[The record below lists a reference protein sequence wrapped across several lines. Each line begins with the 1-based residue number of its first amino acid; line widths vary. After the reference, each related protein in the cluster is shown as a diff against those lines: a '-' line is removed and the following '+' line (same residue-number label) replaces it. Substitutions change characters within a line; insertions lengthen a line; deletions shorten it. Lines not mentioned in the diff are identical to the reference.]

1 MLITLLL
8 TSYSDKIVVAFHRV
22 STRRIEGVTP
32 LFKKIL
38 IANRGEIAIR
48 VIRACHELGITSV
61 AIYSE
66 ADRDSLHVKL
76 ADESVCVGPS
86 APNQSYL
93 NIPAIIAAAEVSG
106 AEAIHPGYG
115 FLSENAYF
123 SEVCRANKIQFIG
136 ASPDNIRMMGNK
148 SEAKKTMIKVKVPTV
163 PGSTGIVEDEKEL
176 LKVAEKTGYP
186 LMIKASAGGGGK
198 GMRVVHKKEDL
209 IDLYTI
215 AVAEARSAFGN
226 GDIYVE
232 KFIEEPRHVEIQIL
246 SDSKGN
252 AIHLG
257 ERDCTVQRRHQ
268 KLIEESPS
276 PALDP
281 KLRKKMGEA
290 AVKAASSIKYEGV
303 GTVEFLVDKHK
314 NFYFMEMNTRIQV
327 EHPVTEMVTNID
339 LVKEQI
345 IIAATKKLYLKQ
357 SDVQFNGHCI
367 ELRINAEDHTKNF
380 APCPGRIDLYLPAG
394 GIGVRVDTHIYP
406 GYVVP
411 PYYDSL
417 LGKLIVWGRDRN
429 EAIARA
435 NRALEEFVISGVA
448 TTIPFHLLVLKHPD
462 FISGKFD
469 TSFVDKQFLN
479 KEKP

>member
-1 MLITLLL
+1 MFT
-8 TSYSDKIVVAFHRV
+8 
-22 STRRIEGVTP
+22 
-32 LFKKIL
+32 KIL
-38 IANRGEIAIR
+38 IANRGEIAVR
-48 VIRACHELGITSV
+48 VIRACKELGIQSV

-66 ADRDSLHVKL
+66 ADKDSLHVKL
-76 ADESVCVGPS
+76 ADEAICVGPA
-86 APNQSYL
+86 APSKSYL
-93 NIPAIIAAAEVSG
+93 NIPAIIAAAEVTG
-106 AEAIHPGYG
+106 AQAIHPGYG

-123 SEVCRANKIQFIG
+123 SEVCKANKIEFIG
-136 ASPDNIRMMGNK
+136 ASPENIRMMGNK
-148 SEAKKTMIKVKVPTV
+148 SVAKKTMQRYKVPTV
-163 PGSTGIVEDEKEL
+163 PGSEGLVDSLADLDE
-176 LKVAEKTGYP
+176 VAKKTGFP

-198 GMRVVHKKEDL
+198 GMRVVSCQEEMHE
-209 IDLYTI
+209 LYNL

-226 GDIYVE
+226 GDVYVE

-246 SDSKGN
+246 SDSRGN

-276 PALDP
+276 PVLDA
-281 KLRKKMGEA
+281 KLRKRMGEA

-327 EHPVTEMVTNID
+327 EHPVTEMVTQID

-345 IIAATKKLYLKQ
+345 VLAATKKLFLKQ
-357 SDVQFNGHCI
+357 SDVRFCGHSI
-367 ELRINAEDHTKNF
+367 ELRINAEDYLKNF
-380 APCPGRIDLYLPAG
+380 APSPGKIEWFLPPG
-394 GIGVRVDTHIYP
+394 GIGVRVDTHLYP

-411 PYYDSL
+411 PHYDSL
-417 LGKLIVWGRDRN
+417 LGKLVVWGRDRT

-435 NRALEEFVISGVA
+435 LRALDEFVIVGVE
-448 TTIPFHLLVLKHPD
+448 TTIPFHSLVLRHPD

-469 TSFVDKQFLN
+469 TSFVDKTLLN
-479 KEKP
+479 KTGK

>member
-1 MLITLLL
+1 M
-8 TSYSDKIVVAFHRV
+8 
-22 STRRIEGVTP
+22 
-32 LFKKIL
+32 FKKIL

-48 VIRACHELGITSV
+48 VIRACRELGISSV

-66 ADRDSLHVKL
+66 ADKDSLHVKL
-76 ADESVCVGPS
+76 ADEAVCVGPA
-86 APNQSYL
+86 APNKSYL

-163 PGSTGIVEDEKEL
+163 PGSNGTIETEKEL
-176 LKVAEKTGYP
+176 LQVADQTGYP

-209 IDLYTI
+209 VELFTI
-215 AVAEARSAFGN
+215 AVAEARAAFGN

-276 PALDP
+276 PVLDP
-281 KLRKKMGEA
+281 KLRKRMGEA

-357 SDVQFNGHCI
+357 DDVQFNGHCI

-380 APCPGRIDLYLPAG
+380 APCPGKIELYLPAG

-411 PYYDSL
+411 PNYDSL

-448 TTIPFHLLVLKHPD
+448 TTIPFHLMVLNHPD

-469 TSFVDKQFLN
+469 TSFVDKEFLS
-479 KEKP
+479 KGKHE